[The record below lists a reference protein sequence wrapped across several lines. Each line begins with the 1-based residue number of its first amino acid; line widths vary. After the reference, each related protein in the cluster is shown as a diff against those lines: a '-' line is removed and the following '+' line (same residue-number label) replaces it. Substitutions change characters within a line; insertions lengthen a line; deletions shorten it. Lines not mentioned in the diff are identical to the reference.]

1 MEATRQRA
9 MLGGAGTVL
18 VFLAIALSQPSLA
31 SARDGADRKPAELWK
46 TYPLDPTRDSRP
58 TLGEAP
64 SVSGTDESRP
74 LERIDSPA
82 PAASTTTSEATKSKA
97 ILFVVLAATLLVALA
112 ATALG
117 MGARPARRSAA
128 FSGDARRTRPAD
140 GYAALPVPPSKSG
153 RSTPSS
159 TSSIRQNPTEKG
171 SSMVNFKRKPEGEEA
186 AVESERDS
194 PAGDTPRGESQS
206 LAVPSD
212 QASPA
217 VLSFGEEVQTILD
230 SAREAAIK
238 IEKRAEEEASQIRA
252 QAADSAEAERVEAE
266 RVRSDAEGYARET
279 RAAAD
284 EAAEQRR
291 KEAETEAGRI
301 LDEAQ
306 RRRDAIDA
314 ELAQKVEYAAVE
326 AQKRAGTLEGEIQR
340 QEKRLESIAVVLG
353 SMKSQVTRVL
363 ERQEE
368 SDDLTDD
375 LTNLTGRA
383 VEGAESVR
391 SET

>member
-1 MEATRQRA
+1 
-9 MLGGAGTVL
+9 
-18 VFLAIALSQPSLA
+18 
-31 SARDGADRKPAELWK
+31 
-46 TYPLDPTRDSRP
+46 
-58 TLGEAP
+58 
-64 SVSGTDESRP
+64 
-74 LERIDSPA
+74 
-82 PAASTTTSEATKSKA
+82 
-97 ILFVVLAATLLVALA
+97 
-112 ATALG
+112 
-117 MGARPARRSAA
+117 
-128 FSGDARRTRPAD
+128 
-140 GYAALPVPPSKSG
+140 
-153 RSTPSS
+153 
-159 TSSIRQNPTEKG
+159 
-171 SSMVNFKRKPEGEEA
+171 MVHFKRKPEDEEE

-194 PAGDTPRGESQS
+194 PAGDTPRGDSQS
-206 LAVPSD
+206 LTVPSD

-238 IEKRAEEEASQIRA
+238 IQKRAEEEASQIRA

-284 EAAEQRR
+284 EVAEQRR

-301 LDEAQ
+301 LEEAQ

-314 ELAQKVEYAAVE
+314 ELAQKVEFAAVE
-326 AQKRAGTLEGEIQR
+326 AQKRAGTLDREIQR
-340 QEKRLESIAVVLG
+340 QEKRLESIAVVLE
-353 SMKSQVTRVL
+353 SMRSQVTRVL